1 MVTLTGAPLE
11 PLDEPCGEHELAAL
25 YQRWFRPVYRWI
37 RVLGGPGVDAEDLTQ
52 EVFIVVQRKLDQFD
66 GKNIAAWLYRI
77 VQLTVRDYR
86 QRAWFRN
93 IFSRPRDVVLD
104 DVASAAARQDEQLL
118 REERGMRLYELVNQL
133 NPRWRDSFLLFE
145 VGGLAGEEI
154 AALQGIPHATVRT
167 HLSRARK
174 EIIALVT
181 ELQAKGEM

>member
-1 MVTLTGAPLE
+1 MVTLTGARVE
-11 PLDEPCGEHELAAL
+11 PLDEPCGESDLAAL
-25 YQRWFRPVYRWI
+25 YQTWFRPVFRWI
-37 RVLGGPGVDAEDLTQ
+37 RALGGPGVDAEDLTQ

-77 VQLTVRDYR
+77 VQLTVRDHR

-104 DVASAAARQDEQLL
+104 DVASVAVGQDEQLAH
-118 REERGMRLYELVNQL
+118 EERGMRLYELVNQL
-133 NPRWRDSFLLFE
+133 NPKWRNSFLLFE

-167 HLSRARK
+167 HLFRARK
-174 EIIALVT
+174 EMIALVAA
-181 ELQAKGEM
+181 LQAKGEM